1 MSRLETSHRLRVLTV
16 FGTRPEAI
24 KLAPV
29 CHALQARSELFDSR
43 IAVTA
48 QHRGLL
54 DSVLRDFELRPAY
67 DLNVMRENQDL
78 FHITVEALAG
88 LRGVLDDHKPH
99 CILVQGDTTTTF
111 VGALAGFYRKLA
123 VGHVEAGLR
132 THQKYSPYPEEINR
146 RLTGV
151 LADLHFAP
159 TERARA
165 NLLAEGVTAEHVQVT
180 GNTGIDALLWT
191 LRTKASR
198 LDASLPPAAL
208 RATQGRFIL
217 LTTHR
222 RESFGE
228 PLGRTLAAVV
238 DIAFRFPDVGV
249 IFPVHP
255 NPNVRTVARE
265 RLSGLANVH
274 LIDPVDYI
282 PFCQLMNRATIILTD
297 SGGIQEEAPS
307 LAKPVLVLRDTTE
320 RPEGVEAGVA
330 RLVGTQRERIVDEA
344 TRLLTDDAY
353 YRSMTDKPNPYGD
366 GHAAER
372 IVELLASRL
381 AATVAAA

>member
-1 MSRLETSHRLRVLTV
+1 MSRLKTSHRLRVLTV

-54 DSVLRDFELRPAY
+54 DSVLHDFELQPAY

-198 LDASLPPAAL
+198 LDSSLPPAAL

-238 DIAFRFPDVGV
+238 DIARRFPDVGV

-265 RLSGLANVH
+265 RLSGLANVY

-344 TRLLTDDAY
+344 VRLLTDDAY

>member
-1 MSRLETSHRLRVLTV
+1 MSRLEASHRLRVLTV

-88 LRGVLDDHKPH
+88 MRGVLDDHKPH

-165 NLLAEGVTAEHVQVT
+165 NLLAEGVPAEHVQVT

-208 RATQGRFIL
+208 QAAQGRFIL

-238 DIAFRFPDVGV
+238 DIARRFPEVGV

-330 RLVGTQRERIVDEA
+330 RLVGTQRERIVDE
-344 TRLLTDDAY
+344 TVRLLTDAAY

-381 AATVAAA
+381 PATVSAR

>member
-1 MSRLETSHRLRVLTV
+1 MSRLEANHRLRVLTV

-159 TERARA
+159 TDRARA
-165 NLLAEGVTAEHVQVT
+165 NLLAEGVAAEHVQVT

-238 DIAFRFPDVGV
+238 DIARRFPDVGV

-265 RLSGLANVH
+265 RLSGLANVY

-282 PFCQLMNRATIILTD
+282 PFCQLMNRASIILTD